1 MKFETQEE
9 ILSAISYAGQYLK
22 SLFPLDCMVS
32 ITDTEKFAAYYPGDK
47 IDVKAVVGEP
57 VPAEDIIHK
66 VLKNGQRIVAEVPKE
81 AYGVSFKGIM
91 LPLKDGNEKI
101 IGTFNVGVD
110 LTTQNDLMDIV
121 EQLAASF
128 EEISGSSEEMAAS
141 AQDLNSSQKEL
152 LSISK
157 KAEEKIKETNEILK
171 IIDDVA
177 SQTKMLGLNAAIEA
191 ARAGEHGKGFSVVA
205 EEIRK
210 LSDNTA
216 TSTKEIASILKEVN
230 KKVDDIVN
238 YANKAEDIGN
248 NQAAASQEISASIEE
263 NTALAEKL
271 TTIAKIL

>member
-1 MKFETQEE
+1 
-9 ILSAISYAGQYLK
+9 
-22 SLFPLDCMVS
+22 MVS
-32 ITDTEKFAAYYPGDK
+32 ITDTENFVAYYPGDK

-57 VPAEDIIHK
+57 VPVEDIIHK
-66 VLKNGQRIVAEVPKE
+66 ALKNGQKLIAEVPKE
-81 AYGVSFKGIM
+81 AYGVSFKGII
-91 LPLKDGNEKI
+91 LPIKDVNEEI

-110 LTTQNDLMDIV
+110 LTTQNELMEIV
-121 EQLAASF
+121 EQMAASF
-128 EEISGSSEEMAAS
+128 EEISGSSEELAAS
-141 AQDLNSSQKEL
+141 AQDLNNSQKEL

-157 KAEEKIKETNEILK
+157 KAEEKIIETNEILK
-171 IIDDVA
+171 LIDDVA

-216 TSTKEIASILKEVN
+216 TSTKEIANILKEVN
-230 KKVDDIVN
+230 NKVNEIVD

-248 NQAAASQEISASIEE
+248 SQAAASQEISSSIEE

-271 TTIAKIL
+271 TEIAKIL